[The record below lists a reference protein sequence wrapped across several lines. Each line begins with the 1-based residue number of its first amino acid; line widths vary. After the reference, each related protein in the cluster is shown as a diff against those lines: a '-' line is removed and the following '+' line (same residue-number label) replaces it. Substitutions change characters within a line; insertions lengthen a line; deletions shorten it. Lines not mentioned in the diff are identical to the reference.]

1 MTEVVVIVALDTH
14 QLRSKQCQPER
25 AGTHK
30 RVLRMRQVTAVAR
43 QTVRQPEVGTMQNKG
58 QTLGMRHFNALYA
71 DKQLIQRR

>member
-1 MTEVVVIVALDTH
+1 MVVIVTLDTH

-58 QTLGMRHFNALYA
+58 QTLGMRHLNALYA
-71 DKQLIQRR
+71 DKQLIQRGEF

>member
-1 MTEVVVIVALDTH
+1 MST
-14 QLRSKQCQPER
+14 
-25 AGTHK
+25 GTG
-30 RVLRMRQVTAVAR
+30 RYPQTGAQDAPVTAVAR